1 MKALVKSKPDV
12 GIWMRE
18 VEKPRIG
25 VNDVLIRIKKTSIC
39 GTDIHIYK
47 WDSWAQKTIKVPTVI
62 GHEYVG
68 VIEAVGEEVV
78 GLSPG
83 ERVTGE
89 GHIACGMCRNCRR
102 GRRHICENTIGVG
115 VNRDG
120 AFAEYLALPASNVI
134 KLNPSIPDD
143 IASIMD
149 PLGNATHTALE
160 FRTLAEDVL
169 ITGAGPIGC
178 MCAAICRF
186 AGARN
191 VVVADPNPYRR
202 ALAREMGATEVTDP
216 SQEPLEAVLPRTRMT
231 RGFDIGLEC
240 SGSSRALNEM
250 ITHMYNGGKIALLGI
265 LPSGAQVDW
274 NDIIFRGLTLKG
286 IYGRQ
291 MFETWYMMSQMLL
304 SGLNINKVI
313 THRFPIDDFQQAF
326 DVMLSGECGK
336 VILEWE

>member
-1 MKALVKSKPDV
+1 MKALVKSKSET
-12 GIWMRE
+12 GIWMHE
-18 VEKPRIG
+18 VDKPGIG
-25 VNDVLIRIKKTSIC
+25 VNDVLIKIKKTSIC
-39 GTDIHIYK
+39 GTDMHIYK
-47 WDSWAQKTIKVPTVI
+47 WDSWAQHTIRIPTTI

-68 VIEAVGEEVV
+68 VIEAIGEEVV
-78 GLSPG
+78 GLSVG

-134 KLNPSIPDD
+134 KVNPSISDE
-143 IASIMD
+143 IAAIMD

-202 ALAREMGATEVTDP
+202 KLAMEMGATAATNPEEE
-216 SQEPLEAVLPRTRMT
+216 SLEAMLPRVGMT

-304 SGLNINKVI
+304 SGLNVSKVI
-313 THRFPIDDFQQAF
+313 THRFPVDEYQNAF
-326 DVMLSGECGK
+326 DAMQSGKCGK